1 MPATLRTGTAL
12 YASALLFDRLL
23 GLLLLPL
30 LTRALSPADY
40 GAWTQTAVAAGLLM
54 PVVLLATPTAVVR
67 SFSGAMGA
75 STRLR
80 FFARLGGVALG
91 LFLACAAAVLLWREP
106 FADVV
111 YGETGRAALV
121 PALLALLAADATVDF
136 ATAWLRATAR
146 MGWIAA
152 VLALRSGLRFGVV
165 LWLAGAGGVA
175 LADWLG
181 DYAAVQ
187 CALALVVLAGT
198 WLVLRRGDGAAA
210 MNGARS
216 APGSGPPPEA
226 SNAATAAHAAP
237 VAPVAP
243 PVAVPALRE
252 LLAFCLPLV
261 ALALF
266 TAFNASF
273 DRFLLV
279 QVLGLDAVAVY
290 AAAVSLSSIPA
301 LFYTVLGFTLF
312 PVLARHWS
320 EGRRIEAA
328 RLTTQALLVFAFL
341 CLPVALALTLAGPAL
356 LPLLS
361 TAEYRAG
368 PAVFALLGL
377 SVAAFGMYQIVLYAL
392 LLDGR
397 SRQVLALAV
406 AAAALN
412 ATLNL
417 LLAPRW
423 GAAGAAAAAAA
434 SNVVMVL
441 WAAWLAARA
450 MPWSFPWA
458 RLVSVAWRAGFAALP
473 LAWAAWPWRAAAP
486 VSWGW
491 VVGAL
496 MLGSGL
502 YLGLDWRRAGS
513 VARMLLP
520 K

>member
-12 YASALLFDRLL
+12 YASALLLDRLL

-30 LTRALSPADY
+30 LTRALSSADY
-40 GAWTQTAVAAGLLM
+40 GAWTQTAVAAGILM

-67 SFSGAMGA
+67 SFSGAVGA
-75 STRLR
+75 SMRLR
-80 FFARLGGVALG
+80 FFGRLGGVALA
-91 LFLACAAAVLLWREP
+91 LFLTCAVVVLLWREP
-106 FADVV
+106 FAGVV
-111 YGETGRAALV
+111 YGEAGRGALV

-165 LWLAGAGGVA
+165 LWLVGDGGVA

-187 CALALVVLAGT
+187 CALALAVLAGT
-198 WLVLRRGDGAAA
+198 WLLLRRGDRAAA
-210 MNGARS
+210 ASGARS
-216 APGSGPPPEA
+216 APE
-226 SNAATAAHAAP
+226 
-237 VAPVAP
+237 
-243 PVAVPALRE
+243 LRE

-266 TAFNASF
+266 TAFSASF

-279 QVLGLDAVAVY
+279 QLLGLDAVAVY
-290 AAAVSLSSIPA
+290 AAAVSLSGIPA

-320 EGRRIEAA
+320 EGRRDEAA
-328 RLTTQALLVFAFL
+328 RLTTQALQVFAFL
-341 CLPVALALTLAGPAL
+341 CLPVALALALAGPVL

-361 TAEYRAG
+361 TAEYRAE

-377 SVAAFGMYQIVLYAL
+377 AVAAFGLYQIVLYAL

-397 SRQVLALAV
+397 SRQVLALAM

-412 ATLNL
+412 ALLNL
-417 LLAPRW
+417 VLAPRW
-423 GAAGAAAAAAA
+423 GLVGAAAAAAA
-434 SNVVMVL
+434 SNAAMVP
-441 WAAWLAARA
+441 WAARLAARA
-450 MPWSFPWA
+450 MPWSFPWL
-458 RLVSVAWRAGFAALP
+458 RLAGVAWRAAVAALP
-473 LAWAAWPWRAAAP
+473 LAWATGPWHAAEP
-486 VSWGW
+486 VSWAW
-491 VVGAL
+491 VIGAL
-496 MLGSGL
+496 GLGSGL
-502 YLGLDWRRAGS
+502 YFALDWRHSDSA
-513 VARMLLP
+513 ARMLLP

>member
-12 YASALLFDRLL
+12 YASALLLDRLL

-30 LTRALSPADY
+30 LTRALSSADY
-40 GAWTQTAVAAGLLM
+40 GAWTQTAVAAGILM

-67 SFSGAMGA
+67 SFSGAVGA
-75 STRLR
+75 SMRLR
-80 FFARLGGVALG
+80 FFGRLGGVALA
-91 LFLACAAAVLLWREP
+91 LFLACAAAILTWREP
-106 FADVV
+106 FAGVV
-111 YGETGRAALV
+111 YGEAGRGALV

-165 LWLAGAGGVA
+165 LWLVGDGGVA

-187 CALALVVLAGT
+187 CGLALAVLAGT
-198 WLVLRRGDGAAA
+198 WFLLRQGDRAAA
-210 MNGARS
+210 INGARP
-216 APGSGPPPEA
+216 APGSGAVGGPSVSAP
-226 SNAATAAHAAP
+226 AAP
-237 VAPVAP
+237 APA
-243 PVAVPALRE
+243 PALRE

-266 TAFNASF
+266 TAFSASF

-279 QVLGLDAVAVY
+279 QLLGLDAVAVY

-320 EGRRIEAA
+320 EGRRDEAA
-328 RLTTQALLVFAFL
+328 RLTTQALQVFAFL
-341 CLPVALALTLAGPAL
+341 CLPVALALALAGPAL

-361 TAEYRAG
+361 TAEYRAE

-377 SVAAFGMYQIVLYAL
+377 AVAAFGLYQIVLYAL

-397 SRQVLALAV
+397 SHQVLALAM

-412 ATLNL
+412 ALLNL

-423 GAAGAAAAAAA
+423 GLVGAAAAAAV
-434 SNVVMVL
+434 SNAAMVP
-441 WAAWLAARA
+441 WAARLAARA
-450 MPWSFPWA
+450 MPWSFPWQ
-458 RLVSVAWRAGFAALP
+458 RLASVAWRAAVAALP
-473 LAWAAWPWRAAAP
+473 LAWATAPWRAAGP
-486 VSWGW
+486 DSWAW
-491 VVGAL
+491 VIGAL
-496 MLGSGL
+496 GLGSGL
-502 YLGLDWRRAGS
+502 YFGLDWRRADS
-513 VARMLLP
+513 AARMLLP

>member
-12 YASALLFDRLL
+12 YASALLLDRLL

-30 LTRALSPADY
+30 LTRALSSADY
-40 GAWTQTAVAAGLLM
+40 GAWTQTAVAAGILM

-67 SFSGAMGA
+67 SFSGAVGA
-75 STRLR
+75 SMRLR
-80 FFARLGGVALG
+80 FFGRLGGVALA
-91 LFLACAAAVLLWREP
+91 LFLTCAVVALLWREP
-106 FADVV
+106 FAGVV
-111 YGETGRAALV
+111 YGEAGRGALV

-165 LWLAGAGGVA
+165 LWLVGDGGVA

-187 CALALVVLAGT
+187 CALALAVLAGT
-198 WLVLRRGDGAAA
+198 WLLLRRGDRAAA
-210 MNGARS
+210 ASGARS
-216 APGSGPPPEA
+216 APE
-226 SNAATAAHAAP
+226 
-237 VAPVAP
+237 
-243 PVAVPALRE
+243 LLE

-266 TAFNASF
+266 TAFSASF

-279 QVLGLDAVAVY
+279 QLLGLDAVAVY
-290 AAAVSLSSIPA
+290 AAAVSLSGIPA

-320 EGRRIEAA
+320 EGRRDEAA
-328 RLTTQALLVFAFL
+328 RLTTQALQVFAFL
-341 CLPVALALTLAGPAL
+341 GLPVALALALAGPAL

-377 SVAAFGMYQIVLYAL
+377 AVAAFGLYQIVLYAL

-397 SRQVLALAV
+397 SRQVLALAM

-412 ATLNL
+412 ALLNL
-417 LLAPRW
+417 VLAPRW
-423 GAAGAAAAAAA
+423 GLVGAAAAAAA
-434 SNVVMVL
+434 SNAAMVP
-441 WAAWLAARA
+441 WAARLAARA
-450 MPWSFPWA
+450 MPWSFPWL
-458 RLVSVAWRAGFAALP
+458 RLAGVAWRAAVAALP
-473 LAWAAWPWRAAAP
+473 LAWATGPWHAAEP
-486 VSWGW
+486 VSWAW
-491 VVGAL
+491 VIGAL
-496 MLGSGL
+496 GLGSGL
-502 YLGLDWRRAGS
+502 YFALDWRHSDSA
-513 VARMLLP
+513 ARMLLP

>member
-12 YASALLFDRLL
+12 YASALLLDRLL

-30 LTRALSPADY
+30 LTRALSSADY
-40 GAWTQTAVAAGLLM
+40 GAWTQTAVAAGILM

-67 SFSGAMGA
+67 SFSGAVGA
-75 STRLR
+75 SMRLR
-80 FFARLGGVALG
+80 FFGRLGGVALA
-91 LFLACAAAVLLWREP
+91 LFLACAAVVLLWREP
-106 FADVV
+106 FAGVV
-111 YGETGRAALV
+111 YGEAGRGALV

-165 LWLAGAGGVA
+165 LWLVGDGGVA

-187 CALALVVLAGT
+187 CALALAVLAGT
-198 WLVLRRGDGAAA
+198 WFVLRRGDRGAA
-210 MNGARS
+210 MDGARP
-216 APGSGPPPEA
+216 APASGAVGGA
-226 SNAATAAHAAP
+226 SVAAP
-237 VAPVAP
+237 AAP
-243 PVAVPALRE
+243 VPALRE

-266 TAFNASF
+266 TAFSASF

-279 QVLGLDAVAVY
+279 QLLGLDAVAVY

-320 EGRRIEAA
+320 EGRRDEAA
-328 RLTTQALLVFAFL
+328 RLTTQALQVFAFL
-341 CLPVALALTLAGPAL
+341 CLPVALALALAGLAL

-361 TAEYRAG
+361 TAEYRAE

-377 SVAAFGMYQIVLYAL
+377 SVAAFGLYQIVLYAL

-397 SRQVLALAV
+397 SHQVLALAV

-412 ATLNL
+412 ALLNL

-423 GAAGAAAAAAA
+423 GLVGAAAAAAA
-434 SNVVMVL
+434 SNAAMVP
-441 WAAWLAARA
+441 WAARLAARA
-450 MPWSFPWA
+450 MPWSFPWL
-458 RLVSVAWRAGFAALP
+458 RLASVAWRAVVATLP
-473 LAWAAWPWRAAAP
+473 LAWATGPWHAAEP
-486 VSWGW
+486 VSWAW
-491 VVGAL
+491 VIGAL
-496 MLGSGL
+496 GLGSGL
-502 YLGLDWRRAGS
+502 YFALDWRRADS
-513 VARMLLP
+513 AARMLLP

>member
-12 YASALLFDRLL
+12 YASALLLDRLL

-30 LTRALSPADY
+30 LTRALSSADY
-40 GAWTQTAVAAGLLM
+40 GAWTQTAVAAGILM

-67 SFSGAMGA
+67 SFSGAVGA
-75 STRLR
+75 SMRLR
-80 FFARLGGVALG
+80 FFGRLGGVALA
-91 LFLACAAAVLLWREP
+91 LFLTCAVVVLLWREP
-106 FADVV
+106 FAGVV
-111 YGETGRAALV
+111 YGEAGRGALV

-165 LWLAGAGGVA
+165 LWLVGDGGVA

-181 DYAAVQ
+181 DYAAV
-187 CALALVVLAGT
+187 LAGT
-198 WLVLRRGDGAAA
+198 WLLLRRGDRAAA
-210 MNGARS
+210 ASGARS
-216 APGSGPPPEA
+216 APE
-226 SNAATAAHAAP
+226 
-237 VAPVAP
+237 
-243 PVAVPALRE
+243 LRE

-266 TAFNASF
+266 TAFSASF

-279 QVLGLDAVAVY
+279 QLLGLDAVAVY
-290 AAAVSLSSIPA
+290 AAAVSLSGIPA

-320 EGRRIEAA
+320 EGRRDEAA
-328 RLTTQALLVFAFL
+328 RLTTQALQVFAFL
-341 CLPVALALTLAGPAL
+341 CLPVALALALAGPAL

-377 SVAAFGMYQIVLYAL
+377 AVAAFGLYQIVLYAL

-397 SRQVLALAV
+397 SRQVLALAM

-412 ATLNL
+412 ALLNL
-417 LLAPRW
+417 VLAPRW
-423 GAAGAAAAAAA
+423 GLVGAAAAAAA
-434 SNVVMVL
+434 GQGWFTMPPEL
-441 WAAWLAARA
+441 RLAG
-450 MPWSFPWA
+450 
-458 RLVSVAWRAGFAALP
+458 VAWRAAVAALP
-473 LAWAAWPWRAAAP
+473 LAWATGPWHAAEP
-486 VSWGW
+486 VSWAW
-491 VVGAL
+491 VIGAL
-496 MLGSGL
+496 GLGSGL
-502 YLGLDWRRAGS
+502 YFALDWRHSDSA
-513 VARMLLP
+513 ARMLLP